1 MGGSKEREG
10 EGRSFR
16 TGLENYSEIIKEV
29 GCDME
34 IGF

>member
-1 MGGSKEREG
+1 MGGWKEREG
-10 EGRSFR
+10 EERSFR
-16 TGLENYSEIIKEV
+16 TGLENYGEINKEV